1 MLIRNTICPKCGHSY
16 DPIEKHCSKC
26 SEVNPNPMAHKKY
39 HGLVWLPR
47 WQEITFFLIGW
58 LGLSLIAILVQLAFS
73 YLNTDE
79 NKVLF
84 MSVTQFVTYGIL
96 FIGMIILVIQ
106 NHRKIFVSF
115 KKIEPYV
122 IGIGI
127 GAIIILLSGLYSN
140 IVSSF
145 YSFDVN
151 ENESLIRQITVSY
164 PLFSILIFVFVGPI
178 CEELTYRLG
187 LFSLSARL
195 GKWAAYLITISF
207 FALIH
212 FDFLAGSA
220 EGYIIELLNL
230 PSYLIAG
237 ALLCFA
243 YDYFG
248 LATSVTAH
256 IANNMV
262 AIASILLLNEIN

>member
-1 MLIRNTICPKCGHSY
+1 MLIRNTNCLKCGHSY
-16 DPIEKHCSKC
+16 DPIEKHCLKC
-26 SEVNPNPMAHKKY
+26 SEVNPNPIAHKKIR
-39 HGLVWLPR
+39 GLVWLPR
-47 WQEITFFLIGW
+47 WQEITFFLLGW
-58 LGLSLIAILVQLAFS
+58 LGLSLIATLVQLAFS
-73 YLNTDE
+73 FLNTDS

-84 MSVTQFVTYGIL
+84 MSITQFVTYGIL
-96 FIGMIILVIQ
+96 FLGMVILAIQ
-106 NHRKIFVSF
+106 NHRKIFISF

-127 GAIIILLSGLYSN
+127 GAIIVLLSGLYSR

-145 YSFDVN
+145 YTFGVN
-151 ENESLIRQITVSY
+151 ENESLIRQITTSY
-164 PLFSILIFVFVGPI
+164 PVFSFIIFVFVGPI

-187 LFSLSARL
+187 LFSFSARL
-195 GKWAAYLITISF
+195 GKWVAYLITISF

-212 FDFLAGSA
+212 FDFLAGSVD
-220 EGYIIELLNL
+220 GYIVELLNL

-248 LATSVTAH
+248 LSASVTAH
-256 IANNMV
+256 VVNNMI
-262 AIASILLLNEIN
+262 AITSILLLNGNS

>member
-1 MLIRNTICPKCGHSY
+1 MLIRNTNCPKCGHSY
-16 DPIEKHCSKC
+16 DPTNKHCPKC

-39 HGLVWLPR
+39 RGLVWLPR
-47 WQEITFFLIGW
+47 WQEITFFLLGW

-84 MSVTQFVTYGIL
+84 MSITQFVTYGIL
-96 FIGMIILVIQ
+96 FLGMAILVIQ
-106 NHRKIFVSF
+106 NHWKIFVSF

-127 GAIIILLSGLYSN
+127 GAIIILLSGLYSR

-145 YSFDVN
+145 YTFDVN
-151 ENESLIRQITVSY
+151 ENESLIRQITISY
-164 PLFSILIFVFVGPI
+164 PVFSFIIFVFVGPI

-187 LFSLSARL
+187 LFSISARL

-212 FDFLAGSA
+212 FDFLARST
-220 EGYIIELLNL
+220 EGYIVELLNL

-248 LATSVTAH
+248 LAASVTAH
-256 IANNMV
+256 VVNNMI
-262 AIASILLLNEIN
+262 AITSILFLNGIS